1 MNFIVRSQMIQRS
14 TGYPI
19 KMAARVIGQISVLAV
34 LVWMS
39 H

>member
-1 MNFIVRSQMIQRS
+1 VNFIARLQMIQKS
-14 TGYPI
+14 INYPI
-19 KMAARVIGQISVLAV
+19 KMAALVIGQISVLAV